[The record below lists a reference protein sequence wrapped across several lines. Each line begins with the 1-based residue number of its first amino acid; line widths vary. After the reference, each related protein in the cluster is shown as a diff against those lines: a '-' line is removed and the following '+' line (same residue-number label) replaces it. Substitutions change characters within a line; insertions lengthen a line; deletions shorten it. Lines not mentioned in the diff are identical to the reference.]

1 LNDQPLDEIWAEWE
15 DLFAQGRVQIEA
27 LKASKAPHQVQQA
40 INALFR
46 ATHTLKG
53 MAGMMGFK
61 AFARSAHRLEDLF
74 DLIRKGKLRST
85 DSLTE
90 TLEGGMAALEAGFND
105 LRKGRPEPDDYLYKL
120 RKALGELEA
129 LGKLG
134 SEGTVDLSHLL
145 DLPEAHRKGLA
156 DEERARITVTLQD
169 GIPIHGL
176 ELGLGFDIFDQ
187 VLRDVTNLLGQQ
199 GEIIST
205 LPVELADAPDQLGF
219 LILLAARHLDLAPLT
234 LPEGAFRG
242 FRLLGDPDRV
252 PKALQAQE
260 PLPVEAAPAEVAAPP
275 PESATP
281 AAEVEILRLPATTVL
296 ALEGELEEV
305 IQLRDELS
313 RWAKRSGS
321 EEASPWLG
329 AMESRLLGLQRTLLQ
344 MRMVKVEGFF
354 QRLDPL
360 LKALSRELGKP
371 VKLVFNGGDL
381 ELERALVGKLI
392 EPFVHLIRNAFD
404 HGLEPPEER
413 AAQGKGETGNIRISA
428 SQKGRVLR
436 FDIRDDGRGFDLERI
451 EAKARRL
458 GLFRPEDKPTS
469 DQLHRMVFEPG
480 FTTKDEAGAIS
491 GRGVGMDA
499 VREEIER
506 LGGEVHL
513 TSEWKRGSL
522 IRLSFPMSKAIV
534 ACLKVRAG
542 GILYGIPLSGVVRV
556 QTMPRPYRGGER
568 IQVLGRELTFESLQ
582 SCMGRPD
589 PPEGQR
595 TIVVVAVQASTALT
609 GVELA
614 VGVDSILDR
623 GEVLLRGLPEHA
635 QPNGVLGV
643 SFTEEGALWGLD
655 PENLVGLGMESLM
668 KRVAHA

>member
-1 LNDQPLDEIWAEWE
+1 MTEQPLDEIWAEWE
-15 DLFAQGRVQIEA
+15 DLFSQGRVHIEA

-53 MAGMMGFK
+53 MAGMMGFT
-61 AFARSAHRLEDLF
+61 AFARGAHRMEDLF
-74 DLIRKGKLRST
+74 DLIRRGKLRST

-90 TLEGGMAALEAGFND
+90 TLEGGMTALEVGFND
-105 LRKGRPEPDDYLYKL
+105 LRKGRPEPDDYLYKF
-120 RKALGELEA
+120 RKSLGELEA

-145 DLPEAHRKGLA
+145 DLPESHRKGLA
-156 DEERARITVTLQD
+156 EEERARITVALQD
-169 GIPIHGL
+169 GIAIHGL
-176 ELGLGFDIFDQ
+176 ELGLGFDVFDQ
-187 VLRDVTNLLGQQ
+187 VLRDATNLLGQQ

-205 LPVELADAPDQLGF
+205 LPVDLADAPDQLGF
-219 LILLAARHLDLAPLT
+219 LILLATRTLDMEGLA
-234 LPEGAFRG
+234 LPDGAFRG
-242 FRLLGDPDRV
+242 LRLLGDPDRV
-252 PKALQAQE
+252 PRALQAQPPAVAE
-260 PLPVEAAPAEVAAPP
+260 APPVGPAGPEEVAQP
-275 PESATP
+275 S
-281 AAEVEILRLPATTVL
+281 AEVEILRLPATTVV
-296 ALEGELEEV
+296 ALEAELEEV

-313 RWAKRSGS
+313 RWAKTSGA
-321 EEASPWLG
+321 EEATPWLG

-344 MRMVKVEGFF
+344 MRMVKVDSFF
-354 QRLDPL
+354 QRLEPL

-404 HGLEPPEER
+404 HGLESPEER

-451 EAKARRL
+451 EAKARHL
-458 GLFRPEDKPTS
+458 GLFREDDKPTP
-469 DQLHRMVFEPG
+469 DQLHRLVFEPG
-480 FTTKDEAGAIS
+480 FTTKEAASSIS

-568 IQVLGRELTFESLQ
+568 IQVLGRDLTFESLQ

-614 VGVDSILDR
+614 LGVDSILDR

-643 SFTEEGALWGLD
+643 SFTEQGALWGLD
-655 PENLVGLGMESLM
+655 PEGIVGLGMESLM
-668 KRVAHA
+668 RRVAHA

>member
-1 LNDQPLDEIWAEWE
+1 MAEHLDEVWAEWE
-15 DLFAQGRVQIEA
+15 DLFSQARVHLEA
-27 LKASKAPHQVQQA
+27 MKASKAPHQVQQA
-40 INALFR
+40 VNGLFR

-53 MAGMMGFK
+53 MAGMMGYA
-61 AFARSAHRLEDLF
+61 AFARGAHRMEDLF
-74 DLIRKGKLRST
+74 DLIRRGKLRST

-90 TLEGGMAALEAGFND
+90 TLEGGMSALEAGFSD
-105 LRKGRPEPDDYLYKL
+105 LRKGRPEPDDYLLKY
-120 RKALGELEA
+120 RKSLGELEA

-145 DLPEAHRKGLA
+145 DLPEAQRKGLA
-156 DEERARITVTLQD
+156 DEERARVTVALQD

-176 ELGLGFDIFDQ
+176 ELGLGFDVFDE
-187 VLRDVTNLLGQQ
+187 VLRSVTQTLGQQ

-205 LPVELADAPDQLGF
+205 LPVEVPENPELLGF
-219 LILLAARHLDLAPLT
+219 LILFAAPTLDVAGLG
-234 LPEGAFRG
+234 LPEGCLRG
-242 FRLLGDPDRV
+242 LRLLGDPSRV
-252 PKALQAQE
+252 PQALQA
-260 PLPVEAAPAEVAAPP
+260 PAAAPATPEAAPQAAPAAEEP
-275 PESATP
+275 PAP
-281 AAEVEILRLPATTVL
+281 VAEVEILRLPATTLV
-296 ALEGELEEV
+296 ALESELEEV
-305 IQLRDELS
+305 IQIRDDLS
-313 RWAKRSGS
+313 RWARSAAPEVAGPLLS
-321 EEASPWLG
+321 
-329 AMESRLLGLQRTLLQ
+329 AMESRMLGLQRTLMQ
-344 MRMVKVEGFF
+344 MRMVKVDSFF
-354 QRLDPL
+354 QRLEPL

-404 HGLEPPEER
+404 HGLEAPEER
-413 AAQGKGETGNIRISA
+413 KAQGKSETGNIRISA
-428 SQKGRVLR
+428 TQKGRVLR

-458 GLFRPEDKPTS
+458 GFIRGDQTPTP

-480 FTTKDEAGAIS
+480 FTTREEAGAIS

-513 TSEWKRGSL
+513 SSEWKRGSL

-568 IQVLGRELTFESLQ
+568 IQILGRELTFESLQ
-582 SCMGRPD
+582 ACMGRPD

-595 TIVVVAVQASTALT
+595 TIVVVAVHASAALT

-614 VGVDSILDR
+614 LGVDAILDR
-623 GEVLLRGLPEHA
+623 GEVLLRGLPEHS
-635 QPNGVLGV
+635 QPPGILGV
-643 SFTEEGALWGLD
+643 SFTEHGALWGLD
-655 PENLVGLGMESLM
+655 PEGIVGLGMESLV

>member
-1 LNDQPLDEIWAEWE
+1 MTDQPLDEIWAEWE

-27 LKASKAPHQVQQA
+27 LKASKASHQVQQA

-53 MAGMMGFK
+53 MAGMMGYK

-85 DSLTE
+85 DSLID
-90 TLEGGMAALEAGFND
+90 TLEGGMSALESGFND
-105 LRKGRPEPDDYLYKL
+105 LRKGRPEPDDYLHKY

-145 DLPEAHRKGLA
+145 DLPEAHRKALA
-156 DEERARITVTLQD
+156 EEERARITVALQD

-187 VLRDVTNLLGQQ
+187 VLREVTGVLGQQ

-205 LPVELADAPDQLGF
+205 LPVDLADAPDQLCF
-219 LILLAARHLDLAPLT
+219 LILVATKHLDMSGLK
-234 LPEGAFRG
+234 LPEGTLRG
-242 FRLLGDPDRV
+242 LRLLGDPERV
-252 PKALQAQE
+252 PKALQAQAPVAEE
-260 PLPVEAAPAEVAAPP
+260 PAPVAAAPAAEEAPAAV
-275 PESATP
+275 
-281 AAEVEILRLPATTVL
+281 AEVEILRLPATTVV
-296 ALEGELEEV
+296 ALEAELEEV

-313 RWAKRSGS
+313 RWAKTSGS
-321 EEASPWLG
+321 EEATPWLG

-371 VKLVFNGGDL
+371 VKIVFSGGDL

-404 HGLEPPEER
+404 HGLESPEER
-413 AAQGKGETGNIRISA
+413 SAQGKGQTGNIRISA

-458 GLFRPEDKPTS
+458 GLFRPEDKPS
-469 DQLHRMVFEPG
+469 ADQLHRMVFEPG
-480 FTTKDEAGAIS
+480 FTTREEAGAIS

-522 IRLSFPMSKAIV
+522 VRLSFPMSKAIV

-542 GILYGIPLSGVVRV
+542 GMLYGIPLSGVVRV
-556 QTMPRPYRGGER
+556 QTMPRAYHGGER

-582 SCMGRPD
+582 SCMGRSGPV
-589 PPEGQR
+589 EGQR

-614 VGVDSILDR
+614 VGVDAILDR

-643 SFTEEGALWGLD
+643 SFTEDGALWGLD
-655 PENLVGLGMESLM
+655 PEGVVGLGMESLM